1 MLLII
6 NHKVS
11 LQVIQVNSTG
21 GYYYGLVMRF
31 KRDSTNSNSTG
42 HFYMSQSYF
51 GRNRAGV
58 SIHSTV
64 YFIKLVN
71 ITVDSNRKALNMH
84 INHGSV
90 LTMENVNIVCNM
102 GPLVITSSGE
112 SSMVEFHGSNTF
124 ADNTCTSTDSA
135 YAIYSALYLSC
146 CNVAFYGNTT
156 FLQNKCRLGGAI
168 YAKGAEINFQGN
180 VVFLENRGDYGG
192 AIMLYENVSVNCYWK
207 IC

>member
-21 GYYYGLVMRF
+21 GYYYGLVMRL

-112 SSMVEFHGSNTF
+112 SSMVEVMKLSAEKNNFPQNIIYTLNIWQILPVNRALVNLQFSDLTIYIVLRPCPLGFLFNNNSQTCVCHPKLQQHKINCSINTQ
-124 ADNTCTSTDSA
+124 
-135 YAIYSALYLSC
+135 
-146 CNVAFYGNTT
+146 CN
-156 FLQNKCRLGGAI
+156 I
-168 YAKGAEINFQGN
+168 
-180 VVFLENRGDYGG
+180 
-192 AIMLYENVSVNCYWK
+192 S
-207 IC
+207 